1 MLGVACEQAQ
11 HRSPAGTDD
20 DPRFAFAYDDSGAA
34 GEDDDND
41 LVVRFQALVD
51 A

>member
-20 DPRFAFAYDDSGAA
+20 DPRFAFAYDDSGAVEED
-34 GEDDDND
+34 EDDD